1 MNTNFYATKD
11 RPRGVKAGRRH
22 MGGEQYRQEMRAAL
36 HDLQQR
42 LGQCHNSSSSVRVV
56 GTAGPV
62 PSTECRIRR
71 KLFQKLQSFTPF
83 LLSARYFEYGQ
94 VEKDIW

>member
-11 RPRGVKAGRRH
+11 RPRGVRVDRHH
-22 MGGEQYRQEMRAAL
+22 MGGEQHRREMRAAL

-42 LGQCHNSSSSVRVV
+42 LGQCHNGPGGVRVV
-56 GTAGPV
+56 GTAGPA

-71 KLFQKLQSFTPF
+71 KLFQKLRSFYTVF
-83 LLSARYFEYGQ
+83 TSCGLL
-94 VEKDIW
+94 